1 MSVLQNDDESA
12 SIKSMKQIISRLKL
26 ADFMDFEPNDNGTV
40 DGWGVEDGEF
50 VAEGI
55 AKYISGKTEVDIFEI
70 SLEGVRRIDAS
81 FPREAFLRQAQ
92 DLIGKK
98 GFYVTN
104 VANEVLLDNIRAGA
118 DKLPFPIHAECN
130 GSWHLLGPEPKRT
143 QQALYEYVMNKGWV
157 AASDVAE
164 ALDLKINNASNKL
177 KELVTS
183 GLLMRKEGIAE
194 SGGVEYYYF
203 PIKK

>member
-1 MSVLQNDDESA
+1 
-12 SIKSMKQIISRLKL
+12 MKQIIFPIKL
-26 ADFMDFEPNDNGTV
+26 FDFMDFEANLDGTK
-40 DGWGVEDGEF
+40 DGWGVEDGQL
-50 VAEGI
+50 VAKKI
-55 AKYISGKTEVDIFEI
+55 AEYISGKTEVDIFDI
-70 SLEGVRRIDAS
+70 SFDGVRRIDAS
-81 FPREAFLRQAQ
+81 FPREAFLRQAFEHV
-92 DLIGKK
+92 GKK
-98 GFYVTN
+98 GFFISS

-118 DKLPFPIHAECN
+118 DKLLFPVHVECN
-130 GSWHLLGPEPKRT
+130 GSWELLGPKPKRT